1 MGRLACFESIIEQFY
16 LNSLKILSGTYLPGM
31 HSNISKHEG
40 EITILR
46 HALWLLL
53 FHFFFF
59 LSSTSGISARFLIP
73 LEFIGESSC
82 FLLDLELPLYLKK
95 KKKVNEKPCIVSDKE
110 VGT

>member
-46 HALWLLL
+46 HASWLLL

-95 KKKVNEKPCIVSDKE
+95 KKVNEKPCIVSDKE